1 MRTSAYDPRCPI
13 GRTLD
18 IIGER
23 WTILILRDLLLRKT
37 RRFQDFEESL
47 QGISPT
53 TLSAR
58 LKKLEE
64 HGIVARRYYTEH
76 PPRAEYALT
85 DKGRALGPAMKA
97 LLDWGTQHTRR

>member
-1 MRTSAYDPRCPI
+1 MRNSVYDPKCPI
-13 GRTLD
+13 GRTLE
-18 IIGER
+18 IVGER

-37 RRFQDFEESL
+37 LRFQDLEESL

-64 HGIVARRYYTEH
+64 HGIVARRFYTDH
-76 PPRAEYALT
+76 PPRAEYTLT

-97 LLDWGTQHTRR
+97 LLDWGRQHTS